1 MMKPMKRDTKIQIM
15 ELVIFDLFDQ
25 SIDSG
30 AELHVEHK
38 IVDMFKQ
45 TIDFNVET
53 TEFGQYQEFKYT
65 LPISEIDRCDNH
77 DIYRFAHGIAD
88 HLLNKKHAGSVG

>member
-1 MMKPMKRDTKIQIM
+1 MKRDTKIEII
-15 ELVIFDLFDQ
+15 ELIIFDHFDQ
-25 SIDSG
+25 NIDPG
-30 AELHVEHK
+30 AELHVKHK

-53 TEFGQYQEFKYT
+53 TEFGQYETFKYT

-77 DIYRFAHGIAD
+77 DIYRFSHAIAD
-88 HLLNKKHAGSVG
+88 HLLNKKHAVS